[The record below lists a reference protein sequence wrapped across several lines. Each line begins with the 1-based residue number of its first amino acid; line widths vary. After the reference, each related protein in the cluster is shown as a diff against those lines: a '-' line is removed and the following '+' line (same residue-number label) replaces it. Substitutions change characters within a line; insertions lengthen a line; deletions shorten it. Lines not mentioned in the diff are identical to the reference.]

1 MPRFQHRAS
10 HVLDMR
16 SATQPAMLSLLMSV
30 YLKNVFFPFIFVVFL
45 HTLHVCMGAHIA
57 CVCERSEDKQLFPS
71 CHVSL
76 RLELQLM
83 PSSPDVSPPGYG
95 FRDRWSSHLSTKGLV
110 SWAFL
115 SVLSGRMH
123 VSTREAL
130 GLNCSIT
137 IS

>member
-1 MPRFQHRAS
+1 MHSVSR
-10 HVLDMR
+10 
-16 SATQPAMLSLLMSV
+16 PAMLYLLMSV
-30 YLKNVFFPFIFVVFL
+30 YFKNLLSSFIFAVFL
-45 HTLHVCMGAHIA
+45 HIILHECMGAYTSV
-57 CVCERSEDKQLFPS
+57 CVCEVRRQTVLS

-76 RLELQLM
+76 RLELQLI
-83 PSSPDVSPPGYG
+83 PSSPDVSPPVCGV
-95 FRDRWSSHLSTKGLV
+95 RNCWSPHLSMKCLV

-130 GLNCSIT
+130 GLNCSVT